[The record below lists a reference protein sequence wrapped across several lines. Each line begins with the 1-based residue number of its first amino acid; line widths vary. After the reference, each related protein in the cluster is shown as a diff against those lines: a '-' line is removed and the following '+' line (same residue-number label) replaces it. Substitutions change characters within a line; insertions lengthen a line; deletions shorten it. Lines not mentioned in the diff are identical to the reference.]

1 MAADTLT
8 GKPCK
13 DCHAH
18 GAIHAKVQM
27 LCNTQA
33 TRPDEFRRIHQRI
46 ERRVTMKLFM
56 WIVGAAGLVALLIL
70 SGIWANYD
78 NHQIVSRDLAVA
90 QSTIEDIKEAQKE
103 SFNEMKR
110 LIRGLGRG
118 RTGPINEE

>member
-1 MAADTLT
+1 
-8 GKPCK
+8 
-13 DCHAH
+13 
-18 GAIHAKVQM
+18 
-27 LCNTQA
+27 
-33 TRPDEFRRIHQRI
+33 
-46 ERRVTMKLFM
+46 MKLFM

-103 SFNEMKR
+103 SFKEMKR